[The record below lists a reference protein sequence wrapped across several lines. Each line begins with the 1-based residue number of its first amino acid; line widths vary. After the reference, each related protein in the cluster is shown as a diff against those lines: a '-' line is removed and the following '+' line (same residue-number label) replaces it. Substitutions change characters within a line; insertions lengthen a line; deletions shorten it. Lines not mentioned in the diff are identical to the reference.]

1 MILHGVLNKMATSCK
16 NICQMFKGQ
25 GVSMKNK
32 YQNGQKRCSLC
43 GIFMKYGG
51 IRCPCCKT
59 ILRTK
64 PRNSLTKNKD

>member
-1 MILHGVLNKMATSCK
+1 MGSFVECEVFFGTFNKMAATCK
-16 NICQMFKGQ
+16 NICHIFQSQ
-25 GVSMKNK
+25 RTSMKIK

-59 ILRTK
+59 IL
-64 PRNSLTKNKD
+64 